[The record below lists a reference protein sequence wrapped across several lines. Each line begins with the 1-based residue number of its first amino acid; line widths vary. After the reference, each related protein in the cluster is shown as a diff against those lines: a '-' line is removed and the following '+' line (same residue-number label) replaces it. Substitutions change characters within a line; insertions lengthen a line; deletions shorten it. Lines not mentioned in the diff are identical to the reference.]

1 VQWLAEGD
9 KCTRFFH
16 LCACKRRKK
25 NIITGLKRLD
35 GSQTEDETE
44 LGTNTF
50 YRELYTTEGHVAMQ
64 LVLDVIPK
72 KVTAKMNLKLIAE
85 IKESEVKEALF
96 EMFPTKAPRPDGYPA
111 HFFQRHWDLCGEEV
125 TTTEI
130 RVLKGEEDISC
141 INKIFIVLI
150 PKVASPEE
158 LGQFRPISL
167 CNVIYKIAY
176 KVLANR
182 LKVVLPEV
190 ISEEKSAFVPGRIIT
205 DNIISA

>member
-1 VQWLAEGD
+1 
-9 KCTRFFH
+9 
-16 LCACKRRKK
+16 
-25 NIITGLKRLD
+25 
-35 GSQTEDETE
+35 
-44 LGTNTF
+44 
-50 YRELYTTEGHVAMQ
+50 MQ

-72 KVTAKMNLKLIAE
+72 KVTAKMNLKLITE

-96 EMFPTKAPRPDGYPA
+96 EMFPTKAPRPDEYPA

-182 LKVVLPEV
+182 LKVVLSEV